1 MRLIWLLLIAI
12 PVSAETLHGRIVG
25 IVDGDTV
32 DLLVERTQHRI
43 RLDQID
49 TPERGQPWGNRA
61 RQALA
66 DKVFQED
73 VRVEVSDTDRY
84 NRLIGAIWLGDRDIN
99 REMVREGHAWAYH
112 HHRSAVGPI
121 DIWCPLAE
129 ILGCDLDQLRRK

>member
-1 MRLIWLLLIAI
+1 MRLIWLLLIAF
-12 PVSAETLHGRIVG
+12 PVSAETLNGRIVG

-84 NRLIGAIWLGDRDIN
+84 SRLIGAIWLGTRDIN
-99 REMVREGHAWAYH
+99 REMVREGHA
-112 HHRSAVGPI
+112 
-121 DIWCPLAE
+121 
-129 ILGCDLDQLRRK
+129 